1 MSEEGWRAFL
11 GAGDVDDW
19 IVLHGGAT
27 SVFRCPSL
35 AEADRAGNKVCI
47 AAWPDGAESPLDDP
61 A

>member
-35 AEADRAGNKVCI
+35 AEADRAGNKV
-47 AAWPDGAESPLDDP
+47 
-61 A
+61 